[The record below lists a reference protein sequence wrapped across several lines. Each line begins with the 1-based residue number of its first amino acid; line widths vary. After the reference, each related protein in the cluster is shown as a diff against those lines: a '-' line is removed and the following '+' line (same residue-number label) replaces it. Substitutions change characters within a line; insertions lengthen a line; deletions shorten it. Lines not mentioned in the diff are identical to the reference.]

1 MICFIIGYATP
12 SFGILQLNSVQASS
26 LHIIPAKLTLCKIH
40 FSLLSVQEDAS
51 SSRASRE
58 VNSDLISSSECSG
71 HSSQASTATAVA
83 SALTA

>member
-1 MICFIIGYATP
+1 MIFRIIGYATP

-26 LHIIPAKLTLCKIH
+26 LHIIPAKLTLCKVH
-40 FSLLSVQEDAS
+40 FFLFSVQEDAS

-58 VNSDLISSSECSG
+58 ANSDLIPSNECSG
-71 HSSQASTATAVA
+71 HCSQAGTAAAVA